1 MEQPQLLHFCDSNH
15 PLLFVQD
22 DRDGFTCCGCEELVY
37 GPCYYCYQCRWH
49 VHKSCAELP
58 LGLHHPLHPIHPL
71 ILFDEKT
78 HYPEQEHKQKTKCQ
92 LCNES
97 CRQYTYRS
105 YRCDFNLHAT
115 CASLPP
121 TIEFFSSP
129 PPPINPLLEVDVV
142 HLWPLCQRSQGY
154 T

>member
-1 MEQPQLLHFCDSNH
+1 MEQPQQQQQHLLHFCDSKH
-15 PLLFVQD
+15 PLVFEQD
-22 DRDGFTCCGCEELVY
+22 YRRKYRCLGCTESVY
-37 GPCYYCYQCRWH
+37 GPGYYCRECGLVDRWYKYRH
-49 VHKSCAELP
+49 HKSCAELP

-78 HYPEQEHKQKTKCQ
+78 HYPEEEEKTKCQ
-92 LCNES
+92 VCNES
-97 CRQYTYRS
+97 RRQYTYRC

-142 HLWPLCQRSQGY
+142 HL
-154 T
+154 

>member
-1 MEQPQLLHFCDSNH
+1 MFVTLCMSYKKMEEQQQQLLHFCHPEH
-15 PLLFVQD
+15 PLVFNQD
-22 DRDGFTCCGCEELVY
+22 DRRRYTCLGCWEPVLGPSYSCTECGFVRC
-37 GPCYYCYQCRWH
+37 H
-49 VHKSCAELP
+49 HKSCAEVP

-78 HYPEQEHKQKTKCQ
+78 HYPEEEDKQKTKCQ

-97 CRQYTYRS
+97 RRQYTYRC

-121 TIEFFSSP
+121 TIESQVHHH
-129 PPPINPLLEVDVV
+129 PLT
-142 HLWPLCQRSQGY
+142 PF
-154 T
+154 

>member
-1 MEQPQLLHFCDSNH
+1 MERPQQQLLHFSHSNH
-15 PLLFVQD
+15 PLRFYQD
-22 DRDGFTCCGCEELVY
+22 DRDGYTCCGCQESVY
-37 GPCYYCYQCRWH
+37 GPSYYCGECWYKNYH
-49 VHKSCAELP
+49 VHHKSCAELP

-78 HYPEQEHKQKTKCQ
+78 HYLEEEHKQKTKCQ

-97 CRQYTYRS
+97 RRQYTYRC

-142 HLWPLCQRSQGY
+142 HL
-154 T
+154 

>member
-1 MEQPQLLHFCDSNH
+1 MEQPQQHLLHFSDSKH
-15 PLLFVQD
+15 PLVFDQD
-22 DRDGFTCCGCEELVY
+22 DRDGETCWGCQESVY
-37 GPCYYCYQCRWH
+37 GPAYYCIECSSFPAVLVGRYKYLH
-49 VHKSCAELP
+49 HKSCAELP

-78 HYPEQEHKQKTKCQ
+78 HYPEEEEKTKCQ
-92 LCNES
+92 VCNES
-97 CRQYTYRS
+97 RRQYTYRC

-121 TIEFFSSP
+121 TIDFFSSP

-142 HLWPLCQRSQGY
+142 HL
-154 T
+154 